1 MNLLYNLLAA
11 QGRNGDTELAHVTP
25 EEKALLESRGGAG
38 TINPSTGLREYHSK
52 KVLGIETHPKHHPSW
67 WTGDTK
73 KAIDSVTD
81 FAEDVYDYG
90 TGKLEDMSNPDWW
103 TGDTDALIGKW
114 TDSGW
119 WFGDNSF
126 YKEQFV
132 EDVDYVETDLDR
144 YKKDVRE
151 DDSRYGSL
159 TEYKKA
165 LEEGEFTTDD
175 LIGMTNE
182 ERMNF
187 FRDIYKGETDYASYS
202 EKDFYKY
209 MPTYD
214 RGGEKEFRTEGYKD
228 VRRGAEKAQTG
239 LMGLI
244 AKDEIATGQ
253 RGFAKTGNPMIDRQ
267 RESIFSNMYETQ
279 WEHYDDAMEDVTGY
293 REDFHTEF
301 EDAGLDWIY
310 LTNNPEKG

>member
-52 KVLGIETHPKHHPSW
+52 KVLGVQMHPKHHPEW
-67 WTGDTK
+67 WTGDTEK
-73 KAIDSVTD
+73 VIDSVTG
-81 FAEDVYDYG
+81 FAEDVYDW
-90 TGKLEDMSNPDWW
+90 GKDTVDNLTDEDWW
-103 TGDTDALIGKW
+103 TGDTEKW
-114 TDSGW
+114 IDNLTDSDW
-119 WFGDNSF
+119 WFGDKSF
-126 YKEQFV
+126 YKEKMV
-132 EDVDYVETDLDR
+132 DKKDYVETDLDR
-144 YKKDVRE
+144 YKREVRQ
-151 DDSRYGSL
+151 DDSRYGGL
-159 TEYKKA
+159 AEYKKA
-165 LEEGEFTTDD
+165 LEEGDFTTDD

-182 ERMNF
+182 ERMIF
-187 FRDIYKGETDYASYS
+187 FRDIYKGETDYASYT
-202 EKDFYKY
+202 EEDFYKY

-214 RGGEKEFRTEGYKD
+214 RGEEKEFRTEGYKE

-279 WEHYDDAMEDVTGY
+279 WEHYDDAMGDITGY

-301 EDAGLDWIY
+301 EDAGLDWID
-310 LTNNPEKG
+310 LTNNPG